1 MKEEL
6 EKYEN
11 VTVYLTHEQDV
22 DMSIKD
28 RVLFA
33 KEKSNK
39 DAPWRRSTVA
49 FSGSGR
55 GLLA

>member
-1 MKEEL
+1 MNPIVAAAMKEEL

-28 RVLFA
+28 RVLLQKKKRLIFVL
-33 KEKSNK
+33 
-39 DAPWRRSTVA
+39 PP
-49 FSGSGR
+49 F
-55 GLLA
+55 